1 MTITAPAVT
10 RDQEQ
15 FYKALFNDA
24 KDFIEIRLISESKPK
39 PQQIFLTFK
48 ELLHYSAPLD
58 SNVYIGIFGRSKKGS
73 GKSENCS
80 KTNAIY
86 LDFDGMELEEINFR
100 IDMAGLPQPSM
111 IVNSGHGYHVYW
123 LLEKA
128 AGHEVQPI
136 IKAMQALLNADPKAV
151 DPARILRVPDTM
163 NVKADPIKCELI
175 ELNDRR
181 TALETFE
188 SILKVKAQAEIIEH
202 IEGIPELLEIRFN
215 GLNNM
220 AAGVQKGERNFCTG
234 RIVQTLK
241 RLNYTKHEASE
252 IIFRWNTLNRPKK
265 PVNELK
271 KEINVF
277 WHESQY
283 KYDGKTFSDEGLQE
297 LNERFIDN
305 ETAFFKGGED
315 SNFHYD
321 NDLLGDQFYKI
332 SGLVFAVLAIVK
344 LSEEKGITL
353 KEIAHLCRR
362 TVEDK
367 TLLKSVDHLVKNNH
381 VSKKTK
387 KGLPA
392 IYHFKEKA
400 FSEKRGFTSTPKLL
414 HKLYIE
420 ACNARQLE
428 KELNRRPADRLNETR
443 YKMLILLESYAFDS
457 KRELFASD
465 STLANRMRLTN
476 KSIKNNLQWLVDNQ
490 YIKFAEK
497 QGRRYIR
504 LIYS

>member
-1 MTITAPAVT
+1 MTITAPAIT

-15 FYKALFNDA
+15 FYKALFSDA

-100 IDMAGLPQPSM
+100 IDMAGLPQPSI

-163 NVKADPIKCELI
+163 NVKAEPIKCELI

-202 IEGIPELLEIRFN
+202 IEGISELLEIRFN

-220 AAGVQKGERNFCTG
+220 AAGVEKGERNFCAG

-283 KYDGKTFSDEGLQE
+283 KYDGKEFSDEGLQE
-297 LNERFIDN
+297 LNERFIDSKTTFFN
-305 ETAFFKGGED
+305 GLETD
-315 SNFHYD
+315 THHYD
-321 NDLLGDQFYKI
+321 NELLNPKNFKEA
-332 SGLVFAVLAIVK
+332 SGLTFAILSIIKLAEHDGIRREHIANLCKREKTDKNVRESLK
-344 LSEEKGITL
+344 LLQKMEY
-353 KEIAHLCRR
+353 IAI
-362 TVEDK
+362 K
-367 TLLKSVDHLVKNNH
+367 KKNRINYY
-381 VSKKTK
+381 V
-387 KGLPA
+387 
-392 IYHFKEKA
+392 
-400 FSEKRGFTSTPKLL
+400 FSEKANYKRGYTAIGKSLHRSFIYGELKEHEYKL
-414 HKLYIE
+414 
-420 ACNARQLE
+420 
-428 KELNRRPADRLNETR
+428 
-443 YKMLILLESYAFDS
+443 MILLESYAYDNKKEIYPS
-457 KRELFASD
+457 TA
-465 STLANRMRLTN
+465 TLALRSGQSDRTIRRNL
-476 KSIKNNLQWLVDNQ
+476 KQLEHKQFIKTEP
-490 YIKFAEK
+490 KKGK
-497 QGRRYIR
+497 QYIR
-504 LIYS
+504 LIYR